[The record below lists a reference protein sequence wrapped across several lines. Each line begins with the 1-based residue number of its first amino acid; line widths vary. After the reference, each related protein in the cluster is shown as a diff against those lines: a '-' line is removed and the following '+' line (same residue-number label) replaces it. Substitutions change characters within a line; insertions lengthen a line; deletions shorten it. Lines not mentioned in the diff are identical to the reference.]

1 MGILRYYFFGLS
13 WVIFFVI
20 SYNSRVYNESPFFFF
35 KALSVETR
43 KTAPSHKLGNK
54 RKLTSAFQS
63 WPMII
68 SKE

>member
-1 MGILRYYFFGLS
+1 MNLL
-13 WVIFFVI
+13 
-20 SYNSRVYNESPFFFF
+20 FFFF